1 MPKASSPNA
10 ETSLVLE
17 LRRTLGRLDSALGQ
31 ISEGLVL
38 VNASGQV
45 LWTNL
50 SFDEFSGKTR
60 LEILGVSLHSILP
73 LNIVG
78 DPILTLEQTRGGLLK
93 TGLVTV
99 IISDDPV
106 CALEIEWRPVVTEV
120 PNPLIFSFRDVSARI
135 SFDELQQKSQQIEEK
150 WLSANKKYIDLQSKQ
165 LALAAKVMKCPV
177 TGLPNRRGLR
187 ARMAAALRQLRR
199 QPGSVTLL
207 FCDLNRFK
215 EVNDFYG
222 HQVGDELL
230 IEVGKRLQATLR
242 PEDMLAR
249 LGGDEFVVLSP
260 DIPTPMAAVQLAE
273 RLQALV
279 SKPWTTQD
287 YSILPSMTVGI
298 ASTDDSEVTVD
309 ELLRRADLA
318 MYAAKAND
326 ERAITIY
333 DNVIDDQVK
342 RGILIKRQLQHA
354 IDSDLLRV
362 DFQPIVDLKS
372 RDSIG
377 FEALSRIR
385 DFEGGWM
392 SPIDFIPVAESVG
405 LIDPLGDLVLRR
417 CLAVLKLVNDIT
429 PDLLIT
435 INVSPLQ
442 ICRDGLAGRMIAL
455 AERYEVD
462 LSRLAVEVTES
473 ILIDRPQS
481 AMRELNLLRAVGCRI
496 YLDDF
501 GTGYSS
507 MSWLAQ
513 LPIDAIKIDRSFT
526 AALLNDPRR
535 SVVVA
540 SMIRLSRD
548 LGLDVIAEGVELE
561 AQAEALLAMGCC
573 KGQGFLFG
581 HPAPFPQPAE
591 ALVSKICG

>member
-526 AALLNDPRR
+526 AGLLNDPRR

>member
-10 ETSLVLE
+10 ETALVLE

-78 DPILTLEQTRGGLLK
+78 DPILTIEQTRGGLLK
-93 TGLVTV
+93 TGFVTV
-99 IISDDPV
+99 IINDDPV
-106 CALEIEWRPVVTEV
+106 YALEIEWRPVVTEV

-150 WLSANKKYIDLQSKQ
+150 WLSANQKYIDLQSKQ

-177 TGLPNRRGLR
+177 TGLPNRRGLL
-187 ARMAAALRQLRR
+187 AQMAVALRQLRR

-215 EVNDFYG
+215 EVNDLYG

-273 RLQALV
+273 RLQVLV
-279 SKPWTTQD
+279 AKPWTTQD
-287 YSILPSMTVGI
+287 YSISPSMTLGI

-318 MYAAKAND
+318 MYAAKASD
-326 ERAITIY
+326 DCSITIY

-435 INVSPLQ
+435 LNFSPLQ
-442 ICRDGLAGRMIAL
+442 ICRDGLAGRIIAL

-526 AALLNDPRR
+526 AGLLNDPRR

-591 ALVSKICG
+591 VLVS

>member
-1 MPKASSPNA
+1 MPEASTPND
-10 ETSLVLE
+10 ETALVVE

-38 VNASGQV
+38 VNAIGQV
-45 LWTNL
+45 LWTNA
-50 SFDEFSGKTR
+50 SFDKLVGKSR
-60 LEILGVSLHSILP
+60 LEILGVDLHGILP

-78 DPILTLEQTRGGLLK
+78 EPILTIEQTRGGLLK
-93 TGLVTV
+93 TVFVTV
-99 IISDDPV
+99 ILSDDPV
-106 CALEIEWRPVVTEV
+106 HALEIEWRPVVTEV
-120 PNPLIFSFRDVSARI
+120 PNPLMFSFRDVSARI

-150 WLSANKKYIDLQSKQ
+150 WLSTSKKYIDLQSKQ

-187 ARMAAALRQLRR
+187 AQIAIALQQLRR
-199 QPGSVTLL
+199 RPGLVTLL

-215 EVNDFYG
+215 EVNDSYG

-230 IEVGKRLQATLR
+230 IELGKRLQSTLR
-242 PEDMLAR
+242 PEDVLAR

-260 DIPTPMAAVQLAE
+260 GVPTPMAAVRLAE

-279 SKPWTTQD
+279 SKPWISQD
-287 YSILPSMTVGI
+287 YSISPSMSVGI
-298 ASTDDSEVTVD
+298 ASTDDPEVTVD

-318 MYAAKAND
+318 MYAAKGSD
-326 ERAITIY
+326 ERSITIY
-333 DNVIDDQVK
+333 DNVIDAQVR
-342 RGILIKRQLQHA
+342 RGVLIKRQLQSA
-354 IDSDLLRV
+354 IDSDLIKV

-377 FEALSRIR
+377 FEALVRIR

-392 SPIDFIPVAESVG
+392 APIEFISVAESVG
-405 LIDPLGDLVLRR
+405 LIDQMGDLVLRR
-417 CLAVLKLVNDIT
+417 CLAALKLTENTAPYLVIA
-429 PDLLIT
+429 
-435 INVSPLQ
+435 INISPLQ
-442 ICRDGLAGRMIAL
+442 VCREGLAGRMIAI

-462 LSRLAVEVTES
+462 LGRLAVEVTES
-473 ILIDRPQS
+473 VLIDRPRT
-481 AMRELNLLRAVGCRI
+481 AINELNTLRAVGCRI

-507 MSWLAQ
+507 MSWLSQ

-526 AALLNDPRR
+526 AGLLNDPRR
-535 SVVVA
+535 RVVVE
-540 SMIRLSRD
+540 SMIRLSLD
-548 LGLDVIAEGVELE
+548 LGLDVFAEGVELE
-561 AQAEALLAMGCC
+561 AQAEALLAMGCL

-581 HPAPFPQPAE
+581 HPAPFPQLAE
-591 ALVSKICG
+591 LLVP

>member
-78 DPILTLEQTRGGLLK
+78 DPILTIEQTRGGLLK
-93 TGLVTV
+93 TGFVTV
-99 IISDDPV
+99 IINDDPV
-106 CALEIEWRPVVTEV
+106 YALEIEWRPVVTEV

-150 WLSANKKYIDLQSKQ
+150 WLSANQKYIDLQSKQ

-177 TGLPNRRGLR
+177 TGLPNRRGLL
-187 ARMAAALRQLRR
+187 AQMAVALRQLRR

-215 EVNDFYG
+215 EVNDLYG

-273 RLQALV
+273 RLQVLV
-279 SKPWTTQD
+279 AKPWTTQD
-287 YSILPSMTVGI
+287 YSISPSMTLGI

-318 MYAAKAND
+318 MYAAKASD
-326 ERAITIY
+326 DCSITIY

-342 RGILIKRQLQHA
+342 RGILIKHQLQHA

-435 INVSPLQ
+435 LNFSPLQ
-442 ICRDGLAGRMIAL
+442 ICRDGLAGRIIAL

-526 AALLNDPRR
+526 AGLLNDPRR

-591 ALVSKICG
+591 ALVS

>member
-1 MPKASSPNA
+1 MPEASTPND
-10 ETSLVLE
+10 ETALVVE

-38 VNASGQV
+38 VNAIGQV
-45 LWTNL
+45 LWTNA
-50 SFDEFSGKTR
+50 SFDKFVGKSR
-60 LEILGVSLHSILP
+60 LEILGVDLHGILP

-78 DPILTLEQTRGGLLK
+78 EPILTLEQTRGGLLK
-93 TGLVTV
+93 TGFVTV
-99 IISDDPV
+99 ILSDDPV
-106 CALEIEWRPVVTEV
+106 HALEIEWRPVVTEV
-120 PNPLIFSFRDVSARI
+120 PNPLMFSFRDVSARI

-150 WLSANKKYIDLQSKQ
+150 WLSTSKKYIDLQSKQ

-187 ARMAAALRQLRR
+187 ARIAIALKQLRR
-199 QPGSVTLL
+199 RPGLVTLL

-215 EVNDFYG
+215 EVNDSYG

-230 IEVGKRLQATLR
+230 IELGKRLQSTLR
-242 PEDMLAR
+242 PEDVLAR

-260 DIPTPMAAVQLAE
+260 GLPTPMAALRLAE

-279 SKPWTTQD
+279 SKPWISQD
-287 YSILPSMTVGI
+287 YSITPSMSVGI
-298 ASTDDSEVTVD
+298 ASTDDPEVTVD

-318 MYAAKAND
+318 MYAAKGSD
-326 ERAITIY
+326 ERSITIY
-333 DNVIDDQVK
+333 DNVIDAQVR
-342 RGILIKRQLQHA
+342 RGVLIKRQLQSA
-354 IDSDLLRV
+354 IDGDLLKV

-377 FEALSRIR
+377 LEALVRIR
-385 DFEGGWM
+385 DFEGAWM
-392 SPIDFIPVAESVG
+392 APIEFISVAESVG
-405 LIDPLGDLVLRR
+405 LIDQMGDLVLRR
-417 CLAVLKLVNDIT
+417 CLAVLKLTENT
-429 PDLLIT
+429 APDLVIS
-435 INVSPLQ
+435 INISPLQ
-442 ICRDGLAGRMIAL
+442 VGREGLAGRMIAI

-462 LSRLAVEVTES
+462 LGRLAVEVTES
-473 ILIDRPQS
+473 VLIDRPRT
-481 AMRELNLLRAVGCRI
+481 AINELSTLRAAGCRV

-507 MSWLAQ
+507 MSWLSQ

-526 AALLNDPRR
+526 AGLLNCPRR
-535 SVVVA
+535 RVVVE
-540 SMIRLSRD
+540 SMIRLSLD

-561 AQAEALLAMGCC
+561 AQAEALLAMGCL

-591 ALVSKICG
+591 ILVP

>member
-120 PNPLIFSFRDVSARI
+120 PNPLMFSFRDVSARI

-249 LGGDEFVVLSP
+249 LGGDEFVVFSS

-273 RLQALV
+273 RLQAQV

-526 AALLNDPRR
+526 AGLLNDPRR

-591 ALVSKICG
+591 ALVS

>member
-591 ALVSKICG
+591 ALVS

>member
-10 ETSLVLE
+10 ETALVLE

-78 DPILTLEQTRGGLLK
+78 DPILTIEQTRGGLLK
-93 TGLVTV
+93 TGFVTV
-99 IISDDPV
+99 IINDDPV
-106 CALEIEWRPVVTEV
+106 YALEIEWRPVVTEV

-150 WLSANKKYIDLQSKQ
+150 WLSANQKYIDLQSKQ

-177 TGLPNRRGLR
+177 TGLPNRRGLL
-187 ARMAAALRQLRR
+187 AQMAVALRQLRR

-215 EVNDFYG
+215 EVNDLYG

-273 RLQALV
+273 RLQVLV
-279 SKPWTTQD
+279 AKPWTTQD
-287 YSILPSMTVGI
+287 YSISPSMTLGI

-318 MYAAKAND
+318 MYAAKASD
-326 ERAITIY
+326 DCSITIY

-435 INVSPLQ
+435 LNFSPLQ
-442 ICRDGLAGRMIAL
+442 ICRDGLAGRIIAL

-526 AALLNDPRR
+526 AGLLNDPRR

-591 ALVSKICG
+591 ALVS

>member
-1 MPKASSPNA
+1 MPEASTPND
-10 ETSLVLE
+10 ETALVVE

-38 VNASGQV
+38 VNAIGQV
-45 LWTNL
+45 LWTNA
-50 SFDEFSGKTR
+50 SFDKFVGKSR
-60 LEILGVSLHSILP
+60 LEILGVDLHGILP

-78 DPILTLEQTRGGLLK
+78 EPILTLEQTRGGLLK
-93 TGLVTV
+93 TGFVTV
-99 IISDDPV
+99 ILSDDPV
-106 CALEIEWRPVVTEV
+106 HALEIEWRPVVTEV
-120 PNPLIFSFRDVSARI
+120 PNPLMFSFRDVSARI

-150 WLSANKKYIDLQSKQ
+150 WLSTSKKYIDLQSKQ

-187 ARMAAALRQLRR
+187 ARIAIALKQLRR
-199 QPGSVTLL
+199 RPGLVTLL

-215 EVNDFYG
+215 EVNDSYG

-230 IEVGKRLQATLR
+230 IELGKRLQSTLR
-242 PEDMLAR
+242 PEDVLAR

-260 DIPTPMAAVQLAE
+260 GLPTPMAALRLAE

-279 SKPWTTQD
+279 SKPWISQD
-287 YSILPSMTVGI
+287 YSITPSMSVGI
-298 ASTDDSEVTVD
+298 ASTDDPEVTVD

-318 MYAAKAND
+318 MYAAKGSD
-326 ERAITIY
+326 ERSITIY
-333 DNVIDDQVK
+333 DNVIDAQVR
-342 RGILIKRQLQHA
+342 RGVLIKRQLQSA
-354 IDSDLLRV
+354 IDGDLLKV

-377 FEALSRIR
+377 LEALVRIR
-385 DFEGGWM
+385 DFEGAWM
-392 SPIDFIPVAESVG
+392 APIEFISVAESVG
-405 LIDPLGDLVLRR
+405 LIDQMGDLVLRR
-417 CLAVLKLVNDIT
+417 CLAVLKLTENIA
-429 PDLLIT
+429 PDLVIS
-435 INVSPLQ
+435 INISPLQ
-442 ICRDGLAGRMIAL
+442 VCREGLAGRMIAI

-462 LSRLAVEVTES
+462 LGRLAVEVTES
-473 ILIDRPQS
+473 VLIDHPRT
-481 AMRELNLLRAVGCRI
+481 AINELSTLRAVGCRV

-507 MSWLAQ
+507 MSWLSQ

-526 AALLNDPRR
+526 AGLLSHPRR
-535 SVVVA
+535 RVVVD
-540 SMIRLSRD
+540 SMIRLSLD

-561 AQAEALLAMGCC
+561 AQAEALLAMGCL

-591 ALVSKICG
+591 LLVP

>member
-1 MPKASSPNA
+1 MPEASTPND
-10 ETSLVLE
+10 ETALVVE

-38 VNASGQV
+38 VNAIGQV
-45 LWTNL
+45 LWTNA
-50 SFDEFSGKTR
+50 SFDKFIGKSR
-60 LEILGVSLHSILP
+60 LEILGEDLHGILP

-78 DPILTLEQTRGGLLK
+78 EPILTIEQTRGGLLE
-93 TGLVTV
+93 TVFVTV
-99 IISDDPV
+99 ILSDDPV
-106 CALEIEWRPVVTEV
+106 HALEIEWRPVVTEV
-120 PNPLIFSFRDVSARI
+120 PNPLMFSFRDVSARI

-150 WLSANKKYIDLQSKQ
+150 WLSTSKKYIDLQSKQ

-187 ARMAAALRQLRR
+187 ARIAIALQQLRR
-199 QPGSVTLL
+199 KPGLVTLL

-215 EVNDFYG
+215 EVNDSYG

-230 IEVGKRLQATLR
+230 IELGKRLQSTLR
-242 PEDMLAR
+242 PEDVLAR

-260 DIPTPMAAVQLAE
+260 DVPTPMAAVRLAE

-279 SKPWTTQD
+279 SKPWISQD
-287 YSILPSMTVGI
+287 YSISPSMSVGI
-298 ASTDDSEVTVD
+298 ASTDDPEVTVD

-318 MYAAKAND
+318 MYAAKGSD
-326 ERAITIY
+326 ERSVTIY
-333 DNVIDDQVK
+333 DNVIDTQVR
-342 RGILIKRQLQHA
+342 RGVLVKRQLQSA
-354 IDSDLLRV
+354 IDSDLLKV

-377 FEALSRIR
+377 FEALVRIR
-385 DFEGGWM
+385 DFEGAWM
-392 SPIDFIPVAESVG
+392 SPIEFIPVAESVG
-405 LIDPLGDLVLRR
+405 LIDQMGDLVLRR
-417 CLAVLKLVNDIT
+417 CLAVLKLTKNIA
-429 PDLLIT
+429 PDLVIA
-435 INVSPLQ
+435 INISPLQ
-442 ICRDGLAGRMIAL
+442 VCREGLAGRMIAI
-455 AERYEVD
+455 AERYEID
-462 LSRLAVEVTES
+462 LARLAVEVTES
-473 ILIDRPQS
+473 VLIDRPRT
-481 AMRELNLLRAVGCRI
+481 AINELSTLRAAGCRV

-507 MSWLAQ
+507 MSWLSQ

-526 AALLNDPRR
+526 AGLLNDPRR
-535 SVVVA
+535 RVVVD
-540 SMIRLSRD
+540 SMIRLSLD

-561 AQAEALLAMGCC
+561 AQAEALLAMGCL

-591 ALVSKICG
+591 LLVP

>member
-1 MPKASSPNA
+1 MPEVSSPNA
-10 ETSLVLE
+10 ETALVLE

-38 VNASGQV
+38 VNAIGQV
-45 LWTNL
+45 LWSNA
-50 SFDEFSGKTR
+50 SFDEFLGKSR
-60 LEILGVSLHSILP
+60 IEILGANLHQLLP

-78 DPILTLEQTRGGLLK
+78 DLILTMEQTRGGLLK
-93 TGLVTV
+93 TGFVTV
-99 IISDDPV
+99 ILNEDPV
-106 CALEIEWRPVVTEV
+106 HALEIEWRPVVTEV
-120 PNPLIFSFRDVSARI
+120 PNPLMFSFRDVSTRI

-150 WLSANKKYIDLQSKQ
+150 WLKANQKFIDLQSKQ

-187 ARMAAALRQLRR
+187 ARMAQALRQLRR
-199 QPGSVTLL
+199 KPGSVTLL

-215 EVNDFYG
+215 EVNDSYG

-260 DIPTPMAAVQLAE
+260 DLPTPMAAVQLAE
-273 RLQALV
+273 RLQALL
-279 SKPWTTQD
+279 SSPWNAED
-287 YSILPSMTVGI
+287 YSIIPSMSVGI
-298 ASTDDSEVTVD
+298 ASTDDPEVTVD

-318 MYAAKAND
+318 MYEAKSSD
-326 ERAITIY
+326 ERSITIY
-333 DNVIDDQVK
+333 DNVIDAQVR
-342 RGILIKRQLQHA
+342 RGVLIRRQLQHA

-377 FEALSRIR
+377 FEALARIR

-392 SPIDFIPVAESVG
+392 SPVDFVPVAESVG
-405 LIDPLGDLVLRR
+405 LIDPMGDLVLRR
-417 CLAVLKLVNDIT
+417 CLAVLKLINNIT
-429 PDLLIT
+429 PDLVIA
-435 INVSPLQ
+435 INISPLQ
-442 ICRDGLAGRMIAL
+442 VCREGLAGRMIAL

-462 LSRLAVEVTES
+462 LARLAVEITES
-473 ILIDRPQS
+473 VLIDRPRT
-481 AMRELNLLRAVGCRI
+481 AMKELNSLRAVGCRV

-513 LPIDAIKIDRSFT
+513 LPVDAIKIDRSFT
-526 AALLNDPRR
+526 AGLLTDRRR

-540 SMIRLSRD
+540 SMIQLSRD

-561 AQAEALLAMGCC
+561 AQAEALLALGCC

-591 ALVSKICG
+591 LLAP

>member
-1 MPKASSPNA
+1 MPEASTPND
-10 ETSLVLE
+10 ETALVVE

-38 VNASGQV
+38 VNAIGQV
-45 LWTNL
+45 LWTNA
-50 SFDEFSGKTR
+50 SFDKFVGKSR
-60 LEILGVSLHSILP
+60 LEILGVDLHGILP

-78 DPILTLEQTRGGLLK
+78 EPILTLEQTRGGLLK
-93 TGLVTV
+93 TGFVTV
-99 IISDDPV
+99 ILSDDPV
-106 CALEIEWRPVVTEV
+106 HALEIEWRPVVTEV
-120 PNPLIFSFRDVSARI
+120 PNPLMFSFRDVSARI

-150 WLSANKKYIDLQSKQ
+150 WLSTSKKYIDLQSKQ

-187 ARMAAALRQLRR
+187 ARIAIALKQLRR
-199 QPGSVTLL
+199 RPGLVTLL

-215 EVNDFYG
+215 EVNDSYG

-230 IEVGKRLQATLR
+230 IELGKRLQSTLR
-242 PEDMLAR
+242 PEDVLAR

-260 DIPTPMAAVQLAE
+260 GLPTPMAALRLAE

-279 SKPWTTQD
+279 SKPWISQD
-287 YSILPSMTVGI
+287 YSITPSMSVGI
-298 ASTDDSEVTVD
+298 ASTDDPEVTVD

-318 MYAAKAND
+318 MYAAKGSD
-326 ERAITIY
+326 ERSITIY
-333 DNVIDDQVK
+333 DNVIDAQVR
-342 RGILIKRQLQHA
+342 RGVLIKRQLQSA
-354 IDSDLLRV
+354 IDGDLLKV

-377 FEALSRIR
+377 LEALVRIR
-385 DFEGGWM
+385 DFEGAWM
-392 SPIDFIPVAESVG
+392 APIEFISVAESVG
-405 LIDPLGDLVLRR
+405 LIDQMGDLVLRR
-417 CLAVLKLVNDIT
+417 CLAVLKLTENIA
-429 PDLLIT
+429 PDLVIS
-435 INVSPLQ
+435 INISPLQ
-442 ICRDGLAGRMIAL
+442 VCREGLAGRMIAI

-462 LSRLAVEVTES
+462 LGRLAVEVTES
-473 ILIDRPQS
+473 VLIDRPRT
-481 AMRELNLLRAVGCRI
+481 AINELSTLRAVGCRV

-507 MSWLAQ
+507 MSWLSQ

-526 AALLNDPRR
+526 AGLLSHPRR
-535 SVVVA
+535 RVVVD
-540 SMIRLSRD
+540 SMIRLSLD

-561 AQAEALLAMGCC
+561 AQAEALLAMGCL

-591 ALVSKICG
+591 ILVP

>member
-1 MPKASSPNA
+1 MPEASTPND
-10 ETSLVLE
+10 ETTLVVE

-38 VNASGQV
+38 VNAIGQV
-45 LWTNL
+45 LWTNA
-50 SFDEFSGKTR
+50 SFDKFVGKSR
-60 LEILGVSLHSILP
+60 LEILGVDLHGILP

-78 DPILTLEQTRGGLLK
+78 EPILTIEQTRGGLLK
-93 TGLVTV
+93 TVFVTV
-99 IISDDPV
+99 ILSDDPV
-106 CALEIEWRPVVTEV
+106 HALEIEWRPVVTEV
-120 PNPLIFSFRDVSARI
+120 PNPLMFSFRDVSARI

-150 WLSANKKYIDLQSKQ
+150 WLSTSKKYIDLQSKQ

-187 ARMAAALRQLRR
+187 ARIAIALQQLRR
-199 QPGSVTLL
+199 RPGLVTLL

-215 EVNDFYG
+215 EVNDSYG

-230 IEVGKRLQATLR
+230 IELGKRLQSTLR
-242 PEDMLAR
+242 PEDVLAR

-260 DIPTPMAAVQLAE
+260 GVPTPMAAVRLAE

-279 SKPWTTQD
+279 SKPWISQD
-287 YSILPSMTVGI
+287 YSITPSMSVGI
-298 ASTDDSEVTVD
+298 ASTDDPEVTVD

-318 MYAAKAND
+318 MYAAKGSD
-326 ERAITIY
+326 ERSITIY
-333 DNVIDDQVK
+333 DNVIDAQVR
-342 RGILIKRQLQHA
+342 RGVLIKRQLQSA
-354 IDSDLLRV
+354 IDGDLLKV

-372 RDSIG
+372 QDSIG
-377 FEALSRIR
+377 FEALVRIR
-385 DFEGGWM
+385 DFEGAWM
-392 SPIDFIPVAESVG
+392 APIEFISVAESVG
-405 LIDPLGDLVLRR
+405 LIDQMGDLVLRR
-417 CLAVLKLVNDIT
+417 CLAVLKLTENT
-429 PDLLIT
+429 APDLVIS
-435 INVSPLQ
+435 INISPLQ
-442 ICRDGLAGRMIAL
+442 VCREGLAGRMIAI

-462 LSRLAVEVTES
+462 LGRLAVEVTES
-473 ILIDRPQS
+473 VLIDRPRT
-481 AMRELNLLRAVGCRI
+481 AINELNTLRSVGCRV

-507 MSWLAQ
+507 MSWLSQ

-526 AALLNDPRR
+526 AGLLNYPRR
-535 SVVVA
+535 RVVVE
-540 SMIRLSRD
+540 SMIRLSLD

-561 AQAEALLAMGCC
+561 AQAEALLAMGCL

-591 ALVSKICG
+591 ILVP

>member
-1 MPKASSPNA
+1 MPEASTPND
-10 ETSLVLE
+10 ETALVVE

-38 VNASGQV
+38 VNAIGQV
-45 LWTNL
+45 LWTNA
-50 SFDEFSGKTR
+50 SFDKFVGKSR
-60 LEILGVSLHSILP
+60 LEILGVDLHGILP

-78 DPILTLEQTRGGLLK
+78 EPILTLEQTRGGLLK
-93 TGLVTV
+93 TVFVTV
-99 IISDDPV
+99 ILSDDPV
-106 CALEIEWRPVVTEV
+106 HALEIEWRPVVTEV
-120 PNPLIFSFRDVSARI
+120 PNPLMFSFRDVSARI

-150 WLSANKKYIDLQSKQ
+150 WLSTSKKYIDLQSKQ

-187 ARMAAALRQLRR
+187 ARIAIALKQLRR
-199 QPGSVTLL
+199 RPGLVTLL

-215 EVNDFYG
+215 EVNDSYG

-230 IEVGKRLQATLR
+230 IELGKRLQSTLR
-242 PEDMLAR
+242 PEDVLAR

-260 DIPTPMAAVQLAE
+260 GLPTPMAALRLAE

-279 SKPWTTQD
+279 SKPWISQD
-287 YSILPSMTVGI
+287 YSITPSMSVGI
-298 ASTDDSEVTVD
+298 ASTDDPEVTVD

-318 MYAAKAND
+318 MYAAKGSD
-326 ERAITIY
+326 ERSITIY
-333 DNVIDDQVK
+333 DNVIDAQVR
-342 RGILIKRQLQHA
+342 RGVLIKRQLQSA
-354 IDSDLLRV
+354 IDGDLLKV

-377 FEALSRIR
+377 LEALVRIR
-385 DFEGGWM
+385 DFEGAWM
-392 SPIDFIPVAESVG
+392 APIEFISVAESVG
-405 LIDPLGDLVLRR
+405 LIDQMGDLVLRR
-417 CLAVLKLVNDIT
+417 CLAVLKLTENIA
-429 PDLLIT
+429 PDLVIS
-435 INVSPLQ
+435 INISPLQ
-442 ICRDGLAGRMIAL
+442 VCREGLAGRMIAI

-462 LSRLAVEVTES
+462 LGRLAVEVTES
-473 ILIDRPQS
+473 VLIDRPRT
-481 AMRELNLLRAVGCRI
+481 AINELSTLRAVGCRV

-507 MSWLAQ
+507 MSWLSQ

-526 AALLNDPRR
+526 AGLLSHPRR
-535 SVVVA
+535 RVVVD
-540 SMIRLSRD
+540 SMIRLSLD

-561 AQAEALLAMGCC
+561 AQAEALLAMGCL

-591 ALVSKICG
+591 LLVP

>member
-1 MPKASSPNA
+1 MPEASTPND
-10 ETSLVLE
+10 ETALVVE

-38 VNASGQV
+38 VNAIGQV
-45 LWTNL
+45 LWTNA
-50 SFDEFSGKTR
+50 SFDKFVGKSR
-60 LEILGVSLHSILP
+60 LEILGVDLHGILP

-78 DPILTLEQTRGGLLK
+78 EPILTLEQTRGGLLK
-93 TGLVTV
+93 TGFVTV
-99 IISDDPV
+99 ILSDDPV
-106 CALEIEWRPVVTEV
+106 HALEIEWRPVVTEV
-120 PNPLIFSFRDVSARI
+120 PNPLMFSFRDVSARI

-150 WLSANKKYIDLQSKQ
+150 WLSTSKKYIDLQSKQ

-187 ARMAAALRQLRR
+187 ARIAIALKQLRR
-199 QPGSVTLL
+199 RPGLVTLL

-215 EVNDFYG
+215 EVNDSYG

-230 IEVGKRLQATLR
+230 IELGKRLQSTLR
-242 PEDMLAR
+242 PEDVLAR

-260 DIPTPMAAVQLAE
+260 GLPTPMAALRLAE

-279 SKPWTTQD
+279 SKPWISQD
-287 YSILPSMTVGI
+287 YSITPSMSGGI
-298 ASTDDSEVTVD
+298 ASTDDPEVTVD

-318 MYAAKAND
+318 MYAAKGSD
-326 ERAITIY
+326 ERSITIY
-333 DNVIDDQVK
+333 DNVIDAQVR
-342 RGILIKRQLQHA
+342 RGVLIKRQLQSA
-354 IDSDLLRV
+354 IDGDLLKV

-377 FEALSRIR
+377 LEALVRIR
-385 DFEGGWM
+385 DFEGAWM
-392 SPIDFIPVAESVG
+392 APIEFISVAESVG
-405 LIDPLGDLVLRR
+405 LIDQMGDLVLRR
-417 CLAVLKLVNDIT
+417 CLAVLKLTENIA
-429 PDLLIT
+429 PDLVIS
-435 INVSPLQ
+435 INISPLQ
-442 ICRDGLAGRMIAL
+442 VCREGLAGRMIAI

-462 LSRLAVEVTES
+462 LGRLAVEVTES
-473 ILIDRPQS
+473 VLIDRPRT
-481 AMRELNLLRAVGCRI
+481 AINELSTLRAVGCRV

-507 MSWLAQ
+507 MSWLSQ

-526 AALLNDPRR
+526 AGLLSHPRR
-535 SVVVA
+535 RVVVA
-540 SMIRLSRD
+540 SMIRLSLD

-561 AQAEALLAMGCC
+561 AQAEALLAMGCL

-591 ALVSKICG
+591 LLVP

>member
-249 LGGDEFVVLSP
+249 LGGDEFVVLSS

-526 AALLNDPRR
+526 AGLLNDPRR

-591 ALVSKICG
+591 ALVS

>member
-1 MPKASSPNA
+1 MPEASTPND
-10 ETSLVLE
+10 ETALVVE

-38 VNASGQV
+38 VNAIGQV
-45 LWTNL
+45 LWTNA
-50 SFDEFSGKTR
+50 SFDKFVGKSR
-60 LEILGVSLHSILP
+60 LEILGVDLHGILP

-78 DPILTLEQTRGGLLK
+78 EPILTIEQTRGGLLK
-93 TGLVTV
+93 TVFVTV
-99 IISDDPV
+99 ILSDDPV
-106 CALEIEWRPVVTEV
+106 HALEIEWRPVVTEV
-120 PNPLIFSFRDVSARI
+120 PNPLMFSFRDVSARI
-135 SFDELQQKSQQIEEK
+135 SFDELQQKSQQIEDK
-150 WLSANKKYIDLQSKQ
+150 WLSTSKKYIDLQSKQ

-187 ARMAAALRQLRR
+187 ARIAIALQQLRR
-199 QPGSVTLL
+199 RPGLVTLL

-215 EVNDFYG
+215 EVNDSYG

-230 IEVGKRLQATLR
+230 IELGKRLQSTLR
-242 PEDMLAR
+242 PEDVLAR

-260 DIPTPMAAVQLAE
+260 GVPTPMAAVRLAE

-279 SKPWTTQD
+279 SKPWISQD
-287 YSILPSMTVGI
+287 YSITPSMSVGI

-318 MYAAKAND
+318 MYAAKGSD
-326 ERAITIY
+326 ERSITIY
-333 DNVIDDQVK
+333 DNVIDAQVR
-342 RGILIKRQLQHA
+342 RGVLIKRQLQSA
-354 IDSDLLRV
+354 IDGDLLKV

-372 RDSIG
+372 QDSIG
-377 FEALSRIR
+377 FEALVRIR
-385 DFEGGWM
+385 DFEGAWM
-392 SPIDFIPVAESVG
+392 APIEFISVAESVG
-405 LIDPLGDLVLRR
+405 LIDQMADLVLRR
-417 CLAVLKLVNDIT
+417 CLAVLKLTENT
-429 PDLLIT
+429 APDLVIS
-435 INVSPLQ
+435 INISPMQ
-442 ICRDGLAGRMIAL
+442 VCREGLAGRMIAI

-462 LSRLAVEVTES
+462 LGRLAVEVTES
-473 ILIDRPQS
+473 VLIDRPRT
-481 AMRELNLLRAVGCRI
+481 AINELNTLRSVGCRV

-507 MSWLAQ
+507 MSWLSQ

-526 AALLNDPRR
+526 AGLLNYPRR
-535 SVVVA
+535 RVVVE
-540 SMIRLSRD
+540 SMIRLSLD

-561 AQAEALLAMGCC
+561 AQAEALLAMGCL

-591 ALVSKICG
+591 ILVP

>member
-1 MPKASSPNA
+1 MPEASSPNA

-342 RGILIKRQLQHA
+342 RGILIKHQLQHA

-417 CLAVLKLVNDIT
+417 CLAVLKLVNYIT

-526 AALLNDPRR
+526 AGLLNDPRR

>member
-1 MPKASSPNA
+1 MPEASTPND
-10 ETSLVLE
+10 ETALVVE

-38 VNASGQV
+38 VNAIGQV
-45 LWTNL
+45 LWTNA
-50 SFDEFSGKTR
+50 SFDKFVGKSR
-60 LEILGVSLHSILP
+60 LEILGVDLHGILP

-78 DPILTLEQTRGGLLK
+78 EPILTLEQTRGGLLK
-93 TGLVTV
+93 TGFVTV
-99 IISDDPV
+99 ILSDDPV
-106 CALEIEWRPVVTEV
+106 HALEIEWRPVVTEV
-120 PNPLIFSFRDVSARI
+120 PNPLMFSFRDVSARI

-150 WLSANKKYIDLQSKQ
+150 WLSTSKKYIDLQSKQ

-187 ARMAAALRQLRR
+187 ARIAIALKQLRR
-199 QPGSVTLL
+199 RPGLVTLL

-215 EVNDFYG
+215 EVNDSYG

-230 IEVGKRLQATLR
+230 IELGKRLQSTLR
-242 PEDMLAR
+242 PEDVLAR

-260 DIPTPMAAVQLAE
+260 GLPTPMAALRLAE

-279 SKPWTTQD
+279 SKPWISQD
-287 YSILPSMTVGI
+287 YSITPSMSVGI
-298 ASTDDSEVTVD
+298 ASTDDPEVTVD

-318 MYAAKAND
+318 MYAAKGSD
-326 ERAITIY
+326 ERSITIY
-333 DNVIDDQVK
+333 DNVIDAQVR
-342 RGILIKRQLQHA
+342 RGVLIKRQLQSA
-354 IDSDLLRV
+354 IDGDLLKV

-377 FEALSRIR
+377 LEALVRIR
-385 DFEGGWM
+385 DFEGAWM
-392 SPIDFIPVAESVG
+392 APIEFISVAESVG
-405 LIDPLGDLVLRR
+405 LIDQMGDLVLRR
-417 CLAVLKLVNDIT
+417 CLAVLKLTENIA
-429 PDLLIT
+429 PDLVIS
-435 INVSPLQ
+435 INISPLQ
-442 ICRDGLAGRMIAL
+442 VCREGLAGRMIAI

-462 LSRLAVEVTES
+462 LGRLAVEVTES
-473 ILIDRPQS
+473 VLIDRPRT
-481 AMRELNLLRAVGCRI
+481 AITELNTLRSVGCRV

-507 MSWLAQ
+507 MSWLSQ

-526 AALLNDPRR
+526 AGLLSHPRR
-535 SVVVA
+535 RVVVD
-540 SMIRLSRD
+540 SMIRLSLD

-561 AQAEALLAMGCC
+561 AQAEALLAMGCL

-591 ALVSKICG
+591 ILVP

>member
-1 MPKASSPNA
+1 MPEASTPND
-10 ETSLVLE
+10 ETTLVVE

-31 ISEGLVL
+31 IREGLVL
-38 VNASGQV
+38 VNAIGQV
-45 LWTNL
+45 LWTNA
-50 SFDEFSGKTR
+50 SFDKFIGKSR
-60 LEILGVSLHSILP
+60 LEILGEDLHGILP

-78 DPILTLEQTRGGLLK
+78 EPILTIEQTRGGLQE
-93 TGLVTV
+93 TVFVTV
-99 IISDDPV
+99 ILSDDPV
-106 CALEIEWRPVVTEV
+106 HALEIEWRPVVTEV
-120 PNPLIFSFRDVSARI
+120 PNPLMFSFRDVSARI

-150 WLSANKKYIDLQSKQ
+150 WLSTSKKYIDLQSKQ

-187 ARMAAALRQLRR
+187 ARIAIALQQLRR
-199 QPGSVTLL
+199 KPGLVTLL

-215 EVNDFYG
+215 EVNDSYG

-230 IEVGKRLQATLR
+230 IELGKRLQSTLR
-242 PEDMLAR
+242 PEDVLAR

-260 DIPTPMAAVQLAE
+260 DVPTPMAAVRLAE

-279 SKPWTTQD
+279 SKPWISQD
-287 YSILPSMTVGI
+287 YSISPSMSVGI
-298 ASTDDSEVTVD
+298 ASTDDPEVTVD

-318 MYAAKAND
+318 MYAAKGSD
-326 ERAITIY
+326 ERSVTIY
-333 DNVIDDQVK
+333 DNVIDTQVR
-342 RGILIKRQLQHA
+342 RGVLVKRQLQSA
-354 IDSDLLRV
+354 IDSDLLKV

-377 FEALSRIR
+377 FEALVRIR
-385 DFEGGWM
+385 DCEGAWM
-392 SPIDFIPVAESVG
+392 SPIEFIPVAESVG
-405 LIDPLGDLVLRR
+405 LIDQMGDLVLRR
-417 CLAVLKLVNDIT
+417 CLAVLKLTKNIA
-429 PDLLIT
+429 PDLVIA
-435 INVSPLQ
+435 INISPLQ
-442 ICRDGLAGRMIAL
+442 VCREGLAGRMIAI

-462 LSRLAVEVTES
+462 LARLAVEVTES
-473 ILIDRPQS
+473 VLIDRPRT
-481 AMRELNLLRAVGCRI
+481 AINELSTLRAAGCRV

-507 MSWLAQ
+507 MSWLSQ

-526 AALLNDPRR
+526 AGLLNDPRR
-535 SVVVA
+535 RVVVD
-540 SMIRLSRD
+540 SMIRLSLD

-561 AQAEALLAMGCC
+561 AQAEALLAMGCL

-591 ALVSKICG
+591 LLVP

>member
-1 MPKASSPNA
+1 MPEASTPND
-10 ETSLVLE
+10 ETALVVE

-38 VNASGQV
+38 VNAIGQV
-45 LWTNL
+45 LWTNA
-50 SFDEFSGKTR
+50 SFDKFVGKSR
-60 LEILGVSLHSILP
+60 LEILGVDLHGILP

-78 DPILTLEQTRGGLLK
+78 EPILTIEQTRGGLLK
-93 TGLVTV
+93 TVFVTV
-99 IISDDPV
+99 ILSDDPV
-106 CALEIEWRPVVTEV
+106 HALEIEWRPVVTEV
-120 PNPLIFSFRDVSARI
+120 PNPLMFSFRDVSARI

-150 WLSANKKYIDLQSKQ
+150 WLSTSKKYIDLQSKQ

-187 ARMAAALRQLRR
+187 ARIAIALQQLRR
-199 QPGSVTLL
+199 RPGLVTLL

-215 EVNDFYG
+215 EVNDSYG

-230 IEVGKRLQATLR
+230 IELGKRLQSTLR
-242 PEDMLAR
+242 PEDVLAR

-260 DIPTPMAAVQLAE
+260 GVPTPMGAVRLAE

-279 SKPWTTQD
+279 SKPWISQD
-287 YSILPSMTVGI
+287 YSITPSMSVGI
-298 ASTDDSEVTVD
+298 ASTDDPEVTVD

-318 MYAAKAND
+318 MYAAKGSD
-326 ERAITIY
+326 ERSITIY
-333 DNVIDDQVK
+333 DNVIDAQVR
-342 RGILIKRQLQHA
+342 RGVLIRRQLQSA
-354 IDSDLLRV
+354 IDGDLLKV
-362 DFQPIVDLKS
+362 DFQPIVDLNS

-377 FEALSRIR
+377 FEALVRIR
-385 DFEGGWM
+385 DFEGAWM
-392 SPIDFIPVAESVG
+392 APIEFISVAESVG
-405 LIDPLGDLVLRR
+405 LIDQMGDLVLRR
-417 CLAVLKLVNDIT
+417 CLAVLKLTENT
-429 PDLLIT
+429 APDLVIS
-435 INVSPLQ
+435 INISPLQ
-442 ICRDGLAGRMIAL
+442 VCREGLAGRMIAI

-462 LSRLAVEVTES
+462 LGRLAVEVTES
-473 ILIDRPQS
+473 VLIDRPRT
-481 AMRELNLLRAVGCRI
+481 AINELNTLRSVGCRV

-507 MSWLAQ
+507 MSWLSQ

-526 AALLNDPRR
+526 AGLLSHPRR
-535 SVVVA
+535 RVVVE
-540 SMIRLSRD
+540 SMIRLSLD

-561 AQAEALLAMGCC
+561 AQAEALLAMGCL

-591 ALVSKICG
+591 ILVP

>member
-318 MYAAKAND
+318 MYAAKASD
-326 ERAITIY
+326 ERSITIY

-513 LPIDAIKIDRSFT
+513 LHIDAIKIDRSFT
-526 AALLNDPRR
+526 AGLLNDPRR

-591 ALVSKICG
+591 ALVS

>member
-1 MPKASSPNA
+1 MPEASTPND
-10 ETSLVLE
+10 ETALVVE

-38 VNASGQV
+38 VNAIGQV
-45 LWTNL
+45 LWTNA
-50 SFDEFSGKTR
+50 SFDKFVGKSR
-60 LEILGVSLHSILP
+60 LEILGVDLHGILP

-78 DPILTLEQTRGGLLK
+78 EPILTLEQTRGGLLK
-93 TGLVTV
+93 TGFVTV
-99 IISDDPV
+99 ILSDDPV
-106 CALEIEWRPVVTEV
+106 HALEIEWRPVVTEV
-120 PNPLIFSFRDVSARI
+120 PNPLMFSFRDVSARI

-150 WLSANKKYIDLQSKQ
+150 WLSTSKKYIDLQSKQ

-187 ARMAAALRQLRR
+187 ARIAIALKQLRR
-199 QPGSVTLL
+199 RPGLVTLL

-215 EVNDFYG
+215 EVNDSYG

-230 IEVGKRLQATLR
+230 IELGKRLQSTLR
-242 PEDMLAR
+242 PEDVLAR

-260 DIPTPMAAVQLAE
+260 GLPTPMAALRLAE

-279 SKPWTTQD
+279 SKPWISQD
-287 YSILPSMTVGI
+287 YSITPSMSVGI
-298 ASTDDSEVTVD
+298 ASTDDPEVTVD

-318 MYAAKAND
+318 MYAAKGSD
-326 ERAITIY
+326 ERSITIY
-333 DNVIDDQVK
+333 DNVIDAQVR
-342 RGILIKRQLQHA
+342 RGVLIKRQLQSA
-354 IDSDLLRV
+354 IDGDLLKV

-377 FEALSRIR
+377 LEALVRIR
-385 DFEGGWM
+385 DFEGAWM
-392 SPIDFIPVAESVG
+392 APIEFISVAESVG
-405 LIDPLGDLVLRR
+405 LIDQMGDLVLRR
-417 CLAVLKLVNDIT
+417 CLAVLKLTENIA
-429 PDLLIT
+429 PDLVIS
-435 INVSPLQ
+435 INISPLQ
-442 ICRDGLAGRMIAL
+442 VCREGLAGRMIAI

-462 LSRLAVEVTES
+462 LGRLAVEVTES
-473 ILIDRPQS
+473 VLIDRPRT
-481 AMRELNLLRAVGCRI
+481 AINELSTLRAVGCRV

-507 MSWLAQ
+507 MSWLSQ

-526 AALLNDPRR
+526 AGLLSHPRR
-535 SVVVA
+535 RVVVD
-540 SMIRLSRD
+540 SMIRLSLD

-561 AQAEALLAMGCC
+561 AQAEALLAMGCL

-591 ALVSKICG
+591 LLVP

>member
-1 MPKASSPNA
+1 MPEASTPND
-10 ETSLVLE
+10 ETALVVE

-38 VNASGQV
+38 VNAIGQV
-45 LWTNL
+45 LWTNA
-50 SFDEFSGKTR
+50 SFDKFVGKSR
-60 LEILGVSLHSILP
+60 LEILGVDLHGILP

-78 DPILTLEQTRGGLLK
+78 EPILTIEQTRGGLLK
-93 TGLVTV
+93 TVFVTV
-99 IISDDPV
+99 ILSDDPV
-106 CALEIEWRPVVTEV
+106 HALEIEWRPVVTEV
-120 PNPLIFSFRDVSARI
+120 PNPLMFSFRDVSARI

-150 WLSANKKYIDLQSKQ
+150 WLSTSKKYIDLQSKQ

-187 ARMAAALRQLRR
+187 ARIAIALQQLRR
-199 QPGSVTLL
+199 RPGLVTLL

-215 EVNDFYG
+215 EVNDSYG

-230 IEVGKRLQATLR
+230 IELGKRLQSTLR
-242 PEDMLAR
+242 PEDVLAR

-260 DIPTPMAAVQLAE
+260 GVPTPMGAVRLAE

-279 SKPWTTQD
+279 SKPWISQD
-287 YSILPSMTVGI
+287 YSITPSMSVGI
-298 ASTDDSEVTVD
+298 ASTDDPEVTVD

-318 MYAAKAND
+318 MYAAKGSD
-326 ERAITIY
+326 ERSITIY
-333 DNVIDDQVK
+333 DNVIDAQVR
-342 RGILIKRQLQHA
+342 RGVLIKRQLQSA
-354 IDSDLLRV
+354 IDGDLLKV
-362 DFQPIVDLKS
+362 DFQPIVDLNS

-377 FEALSRIR
+377 FEALVRIR
-385 DFEGGWM
+385 DFEGAWM
-392 SPIDFIPVAESVG
+392 APIEFISVAESVG
-405 LIDPLGDLVLRR
+405 LIDQMGDLVLRR
-417 CLAVLKLVNDIT
+417 CLAVLKLTENT
-429 PDLLIT
+429 APDLVIS
-435 INVSPLQ
+435 INISPLQ
-442 ICRDGLAGRMIAL
+442 VCREGLAGRMIAI

-462 LSRLAVEVTES
+462 LGRLAVEVTES
-473 ILIDRPQS
+473 VLIDRPRT
-481 AMRELNLLRAVGCRI
+481 AINELNTLRSVGCRV

-507 MSWLAQ
+507 MSWLSQ

-526 AALLNDPRR
+526 AGLLSHPRR
-535 SVVVA
+535 RVVVE
-540 SMIRLSRD
+540 SMIRLSLD

-561 AQAEALLAMGCC
+561 AQAEVLLAMGCL

-591 ALVSKICG
+591 ILVP